1 MTMKFVFDERKAAQ
15 AAAHLLHRH
24 DGPMPYIKL
33 IKLLYLADRRAFVET
48 GHPVTGDRLVSMNN
62 GPVLSTI
69 LDLIR
74 QTGGLGRSVW
84 HEYVS
89 DPDARFTVT
98 ATCPAELDAV
108 DDELSEYER
117 DLLDAI
123 FLEFGGA
130 NEWDLVDYT
139 HTLPEWTDPQ
149 GSSVAIDPKTILK
162 SEGFTKKEV
171 AAVESEVTAFHDLHT
186 RYLA

>member
-1 MTMKFVFDERKAAQ
+1 MEFVFDERKTAQ

-24 DGPMPYIKL
+24 GDPMPYIKL
-33 IKLLYLADRRAFVET
+33 IKLLYLADRRALVET
-48 GHPVTGDRLVSMNN
+48 GHPVTGDRLISMKN
-62 GPVLSTI
+62 GPVLSTT

-74 QTGGLGRSVW
+74 QTGGRGRSIW

-89 DPDARFTVT
+89 DPDARYAVT
-98 ATCPAELDAV
+98 ATCPLVLDEA

-117 DLLDAI
+117 SLLDAI
-123 FLEFGGA
+123 SLEFGGA
-130 NEWDLVDYT
+130 DEWDLVSYT
-139 HTLPEWTDPQ
+139 HTLPEWSDPR
-149 GSSVAIDPKTILK
+149 GSSSAIDPRTILK
-162 SEGFTKKEV
+162 SEGFTRKEI

>member
-1 MTMKFVFDERKAAQ
+1 MKFVFDERKAAQ

-24 DGPMPYIKL
+24 GGAMPYIKL

-48 GHPVTGDRLVSMNN
+48 GHPITGDRLVSMKN
-62 GPVLSTI
+62 GPVLSHI

-74 QTGGLGRSVW
+74 QTAGRGPSVW

-89 DPDARFTVT
+89 DPDAHAVM
-98 ATCPAELDAV
+98 AVCPVELDEA

-117 DLLDAI
+117 ALLDAV
-123 FLEFGGA
+123 FQEFGRTD
-130 NEWDLVDYT
+130 EWDLVDYT
-139 HTLPEWTDPQ
+139 HTLPEWTDPK
-149 GSSVAIDPKTILK
+149 GSSAAIDPSIILK

-171 AAVESEVTAFHDLHT
+171 AAVESEVIAFHDLHT
-186 RYLA
+186 RHLT

>member
-24 DGPMPYIKL
+24 GDAMPYIKL

-48 GHPVTGDRLVSMNN
+48 GHPITGDRLVSMKN
-62 GPVLSTI
+62 GPVLSNT

-74 QTGGLGRSVW
+74 QTGGRGRSVW

-89 DPDARFTVT
+89 DPRAHAVM
-98 ATCPAELDAV
+98 AIGPAELDED

-117 DLLDAI
+117 SLLDAV
-123 FLEFGGA
+123 FREFGGT

-139 HTLPEWTDPQ
+139 HALPEWTDPK
-149 GSSVAIDPKTILK
+149 GSATAIDPSIILK
-162 SEGFTKKEV
+162 SEGFTTKEV
-171 AAVESEVTAFHDLHT
+171 AAVESEVAAFHDLHT
-186 RYLA
+186 RHLP

>member
-1 MTMKFVFDERKAAQ
+1 MKFVFDERKAAQ
-15 AAAHLLHRH
+15 AAAHLLQCHG
-24 DGPMPYIKL
+24 DPMPYIKL

-48 GHPVTGDRLVSMNN
+48 GHPVTGDRLVSMKN

-74 QTGGLGRSVW
+74 QTGGRGHSVW

-89 DPDARFTVT
+89 DPDPRYAVT
-98 ATCPAELDAV
+98 ATCPRELDGE

-117 DLLDAI
+117 ALLDAV
-123 FLEFGGA
+123 FLEFGGTD
-130 NEWDLVDYT
+130 EWDLVDYT

-149 GSSVAIDPKTILK
+149 GSSAAIDLKRILK

>member
-24 DGPMPYIKL
+24 GAPMPYIKL
-33 IKLLYLADRRAFVET
+33 IKLLYLADRRAFIET
-48 GHPVTGDRLVSMNN
+48 GHPITGDRLVSMKN
-62 GPVLSTI
+62 GPVLSKV

-74 QTGGLGRSVW
+74 YTGGGGRSTW

-89 DPDARFTVT
+89 DPEGHAVT
-98 ATCPAELDAV
+98 AICPLELDEA

-117 DLLDAI
+117 GLLDTI
-123 FLEFGGA
+123 FREHGGS

-139 HTLPEWTDPQ
+139 HTLPEWTDPKQ
-149 GSSVAIDPKTILK
+149 SSAPIDPGAILK
-162 SEGFTKKEV
+162 SEGFTKKEI
-171 AAVESEVTAFHDLHT
+171 ARVESEVTAFHDLHK

>member
-24 DGPMPYIKL
+24 GGLMPYIKL
-33 IKLLYLADRRAFVET
+33 IKLLYLADRRAFIET
-48 GHPVTGDRLVSMNN
+48 GHPITGDRLVSMKN
-62 GPVLSTI
+62 GPVLSKV

-74 QTGGLGRSVW
+74 HTGGGDHSVW

-89 DPDARFTVT
+89 DPDVHAVA
-98 ATCPAELDAV
+98 ATCAVELDEA

-117 DLLDAI
+117 GLLDAI
-123 FLEFGGA
+123 FLEHGSS

-139 HTLPEWTDPQ
+139 HTLPEWTDPKR
-149 GSSVAIDPKTILK
+149 SSAPIDPRAILE
-162 SEGFTKKEV
+162 SEGFTKKEI
-171 AAVESEVTAFHDLHT
+171 ARVESEVTAFHDLHK